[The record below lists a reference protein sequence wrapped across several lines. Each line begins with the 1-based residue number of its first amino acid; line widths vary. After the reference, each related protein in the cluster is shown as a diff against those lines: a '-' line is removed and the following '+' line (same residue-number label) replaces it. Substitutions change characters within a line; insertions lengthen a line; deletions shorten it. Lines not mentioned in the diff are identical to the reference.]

1 MKELANG
8 ERQRGLHWATVRGE
22 QGRDGQAFKSGEF
35 WGVIMSCGFIDSQT
49 KFNCTCIA
57 NGRGISWKAQC
68 SILWNISRNLS
79 MERVARHGKGLLRDV
94 VEVEGRSERGN
105 LLVNLLICPNCFPN
119 FSSRVIL
126 APLAG
131 ISHRRPILPMS
142 PDFSWSFSSLKSQ
155 Y

>member
-1 MKELANG
+1 MKELENG
-8 ERQRGLHWATVRGE
+8 ERQRGLHWVTARGE

-49 KFNCTCIA
+49 KFNCKMYCK
-57 NGRGISWKAQC
+57 GQRDLLEGSF
-68 SILWNISRNLS
+68 SILWNISRSFS
-79 MERVARHGKGLLRDV
+79 MESVARHGKGLPRDV

-105 LLVNLLICPNCFPN
+105 LLVNLLICPNCFPD